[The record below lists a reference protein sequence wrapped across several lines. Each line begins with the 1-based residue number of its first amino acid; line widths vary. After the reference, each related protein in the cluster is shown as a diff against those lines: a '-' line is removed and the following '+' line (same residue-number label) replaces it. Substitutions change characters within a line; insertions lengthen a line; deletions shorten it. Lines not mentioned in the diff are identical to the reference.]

1 MTIADRLLK
10 ALARQLNTELAL
22 ENGVCA
28 LFEKDREVAII
39 EVPPAGDVAVL
50 HCKLPLRADT
60 ALYERMLRLNFDTG
74 AMHGCWLALDE
85 RSDVRLCAE
94 VALQT
99 LNEMDFVHWVQGF
112 VRQTREMPGLLRSV
126 TPAPVKTTM
135 RRPEM
140 TSLTPGR

>member
-28 LFEKDREVAII
+28 LFDKDREVAII

-50 HCKLPLRADT
+50 HCKLPLRADP
-60 ALYERMLRLNFDTG
+60 ALYERMLRLNFDSG

-99 LNEMDFVHWVQGF
+99 LNEVDFVHWVQGF
-112 VRQTREMPGLLRSV
+112 VRQTREMPGLLKPV
-126 TPAPVKTTM
+126 IPAPVKTTM